1 MYIRKTK
8 TRVFS
13 VVDHYT
19 YRIVESRRDE
29 NYKVKQH
36 MLLNLGAHYD
46 LVPEED
52 LSILAQRLDN
62 IITGQLS
69 LLPLSKTLETGA
81 QRIANLIIKKHAIPL
96 VVDNNKQGARY
107 KHVHVSSIE
116 NTDVKTIGVDI

>member
-1 MYIRKTK
+1 MIYLMIEVCILEKQK
-8 TRVFS
+8 L
-13 VVDHYT
+13 
-19 YRIVESRRDE
+19 E

-52 LSILAQRLDN
+52 LSILAQRVDN

-96 VVDNNKQGARY
+96 VVDNNKQSYGY
-107 KHVHVSSIE
+107 EHVYVSSIE
-116 NTDVKTIGVDI
+116 NTDVKTIRIEHLA